1 MKYSAL
7 VVFTA
12 FLLLMSNL
20 VILGT
25 FGSNQNSQLTIQL
38 ITYGQGKASLSN
50 NSGNGSSYVA
60 ELMLP
65 SNASVG
71 SCSFVLYPVNQ
82 PFSNLQSFQIL
93 TSYKDALPR
102 FVILLD
108 CNGDGQTDVTLM
120 SDYQM
125 ASNFNWQINQGGQRW
140 GWTNASNNL
149 GTYSTPWENLGYWK
163 AIYANAT
170 VRFVGV
176 ALEYWA
182 VSDAGG
188 LNQPLYAD
196 QLVLNGVT
204 YSIAI
209 PNSTTS
215 DDWMMYRH
223 DSSNVGASASNA
235 SNALPV
241 WQFSTGDK
249 IRASPTIANGVV
261 YEGSNNGYLY
271 ALNAST
277 GALIWQY
284 NSGSQI
290 ESSAAVANGIVYVGI
305 LWDGHNGYV
314 DALNATTGARIWR
327 YATNSGIESS
337 PTVVDGVVY
346 IGSYYGYIYA
356 LNASNGAFIW
366 SLLTGGQVFSSPA
379 VVNGVVYIG
388 SGGGYV
394 YALDA
399 LTGKIIWTFHTVDTI
414 YASPAI
420 AGNTV
425 YINSDNGTLYALN
438 AVNGSQIWRAAFG
451 TGDHADD
458 SPAVADGLVYI
469 GARNGYYAFNATD
482 GSKVW
487 FFTSLYSPRQFTG
500 WIYSSPAVAG
510 GTIYFGTSDSY
521 LYALNATDGT
531 AIWAYR
537 LGGFPFASPAIANGV
552 VYIGC
557 YDGKIYA
564 FGNPNIDA
572 PLPTLPP
579 IPTFT
584 PIPTPTI
591 APNVTI
597 TPTPIPTVTP
607 TITPTQSPPPT
618 TQTPT
623 ATPYYTP
630 QPNQPTMN
638 NQETQPPAV
647 LKVATYNQNLS
658 INWLI
663 LGGIVTIAAVALA
676 SIVVAFTKKL

>member
-7 VVFTA
+7 VVFVVS
-12 FLLLMSNL
+12 LLLMSNF

-25 FGSNQNSQLTIQL
+25 FASNQTSQLTVQL
-38 ITYGQGKASLSN
+38 ITYEQGKASLSV
-50 NSGNGSSYVA
+50 NSANASSCVA
-60 ELMLP
+60 ELILP

-71 SCSFVLYPVNQ
+71 SCSLVLYPVNQ
-82 PFSNLQSFQIL
+82 PLSTLQSFQIL

-125 ASNFNWQINQGGQRW
+125 ASNFGWQLNQGGQRW

-149 GTYSTPWENLGYWK
+149 SAYSNPWENLGYWK

-204 YSIAI
+204 YSIAN
-209 PNSTTS
+209 PNSSTL
-215 DDWMMYRH
+215 DDWPMYRH
-223 DSSNVGASASNA
+223 DSSNVGSSSSKA

-249 IRASPTIANGVV
+249 IRASPTVANGVV

-271 ALNAST
+271 ALNASN

-290 ESSAAVANGIVYVGI
+290 ESSAAVAKGIVYVGI

-314 DALNATTGARIWR
+314 DAINATTGARIWR

-337 PTVVDGVVY
+337 PTVVNGVVY
-346 IGSYYGYIYA
+346 IGSYYGYVYA

-379 VVNGVVYIG
+379 VVDGVVYVG

-394 YALDA
+394 YALNA
-399 LTGKIIWTFHTVDTI
+399 ANGGIIWTFHTVDTI
-414 YASPAI
+414 YASPAVANNI
-420 AGNTV
+420 V

-438 AVNGSQIWRAAFG
+438 AVNGTQIWRSVFG
-451 TGDHADD
+451 AGDHADD
-458 SPAVADGLVYI
+458 SPAVANGLVYV
-469 GARNGYYAFNATD
+469 GTRNGYYAFNASD
-482 GSKVW
+482 GSQVW
-487 FFTSLYSPRQFTG
+487 FFTTLYYPRQFIG
-500 WIYSSPAVAG
+500 YVYSSPIVAG
-510 GTIYFGTSDSY
+510 GTLYYGSFDSY
-521 LYALNATDGT
+521 LYALNATDGS

-537 LGGFPFASPAIANGV
+537 TGGFLFSSPAIANGV
-552 VYIGC
+552 VYIGS

-564 FGNPNIDA
+564 FGNPAVDV

-579 IPTFT
+579 LPTAT
-584 PIPTPTI
+584 V
-591 APNVTI
+591 AP
-597 TPTPIPTVTP
+597 TPTPIPTSTPSPNPTATP
-607 TITPTQSPPPT
+607 TTAPTQSP
-618 TQTPT
+618 TQTSTPT
-623 ATPYYTP
+623 SKPTP
-630 QPNQPTMN
+630 QPSQISTQNL
-638 NQETQPPAV
+638 ETQQP
-647 LKVATYNQNLS
+647 VAAQSITENQVLS

-663 LGGIVTIAAVALA
+663 LGAIIAVAALA
-676 SIVVAFTKKL
+676 LVSIIVAFTKKQNQ